1 MSTDSDVAILGAG
14 PYGLAVASHLRN
26 AGVDARVFGRPMS
39 FWREHMPVGML
50 LRSNWSAT
58 NIADRRGELNLE
70 AYQADSGASFRTPVP
85 LPDFVEYGMWFQ
97 RHAAPD
103 LDTRLVSRVEQDDGD
118 FRLVLEDGES
128 LTANRVIVAAGI
140 GPFAWV
146 PPSLAGLPETL
157 VSHSSAH
164 RDLGSFEGREVVVV
178 GGGQSAL
185 ESAALLHEG
194 GASVEVL
201 VRAERV
207 IWLRGGTVH
216 RRLGRAVPI
225 FYGPTDVGPLGISR
239 LLAQVG
245 FCRHMPNVVMGPM
258 ARRSIRPAGSRWL
271 VDRLADVPLTTG
283 RVVTKA
289 AQLDGRVRVTLD
301 DGSERVA
308 DHVLSGTGYRVD
320 VERYDFLPPELTR
333 KIERVNGYPRL
344 DHGFESSVPGL
355 HFVGAPAAM
364 SYGPVMRFVSG
375 TWYTGQTLAR
385 KLAARGRRAPATGTA
400 TEAA

>member
-26 AGVDARVFGRPMS
+26 AGVDARIFGRPMS
-39 FWREHMPVGML
+39 FWREHMPAGML

-58 NIADRRGELNLE
+58 NIADRHGELNLE
-70 AYQADSGASFRTPVP
+70 AYQADTGASFTTPVP
-85 LPDFVEYGMWFQ
+85 LNDFVEYGLWFQ
-97 RHAAPD
+97 RHAAAD
-103 LDTRLVSRVEQDDGD
+103 VDTRLVSRVEQQNGH
-118 FRLVLEDGES
+118 FELALEDGES
-128 LTANRVIVAAGI
+128 VTTGRVIVAAGI
-140 GPFAWV
+140 GPFAWL
-146 PPSLAGLPETL
+146 PPSLAGLPPEL
-157 VSHSSAH
+157 VSHSAAH
-164 RDLGSFEGREVVVV
+164 RDLSVFAGRQVLVV

-201 VRAERV
+201 VRAEHV
-207 IWLRGGTVH
+207 IWLRGGTIH
-216 RRLGRAVPI
+216 RRLGRATPI

-245 FCRHMPNVVMGPM
+245 LCRYIPNAVMRPM

-283 RVVTKA
+283 RIVTGA
-289 AQLDGRVRVTLD
+289 AQVDGRVRATLD

-308 DHVLSGTGYRVD
+308 DHVLCGTGYRVD
-320 VERYDFLPPELTR
+320 IERYDFLPAELTQ
-333 KIERVNGYPRL
+333 KIGRVNGYPRL
-344 DHGFESSVPGL
+344 RHGFESSVPGL
-355 HFVGAPAAM
+355 HFVGAPAAV

-375 TWYTGQTLAR
+375 TWYTGRTLAR
-385 KLAARGRRAPATGTA
+385 AIGSRGRKSRTAARRVQ
-400 TEAA
+400 AA